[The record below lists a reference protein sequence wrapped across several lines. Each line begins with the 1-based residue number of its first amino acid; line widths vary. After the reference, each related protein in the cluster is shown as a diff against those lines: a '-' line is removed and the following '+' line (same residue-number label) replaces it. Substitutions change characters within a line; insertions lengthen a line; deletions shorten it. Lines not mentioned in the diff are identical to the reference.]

1 MVGLFI
7 VLWLPII
14 LWIYFLDEPTFGFLI
29 IMHVYFVREIDN
41 FFMFREIMILIY
53 FTKNLLMTM

>member
-29 IMHVYFVREIDN
+29 IMHVYFVREIDI
-41 FFMFREIMILIY
+41 F
-53 FTKNLLMTM
+53 LLRLVKQ

>member
-29 IMHVYFVREIDN
+29 IMYVYFVREIDI
-41 FFMFREIMILIY
+41 F
-53 FTKNLLMTM
+53 LLRLVKQ